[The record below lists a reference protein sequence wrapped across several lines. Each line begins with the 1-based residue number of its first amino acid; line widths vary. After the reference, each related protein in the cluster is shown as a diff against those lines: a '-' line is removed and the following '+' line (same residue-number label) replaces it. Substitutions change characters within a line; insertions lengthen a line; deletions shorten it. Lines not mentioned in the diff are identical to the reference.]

1 MLGRLTTVLVVAML
15 SLSAAAPSVQEPLTV
30 RAAVEAYQAG
40 EWRRALEALDSWE
53 GTAARLTK
61 ELGAWIRAASG
72 TSERQRD
79 VVAAAFALDAV
90 WTATRHGAS
99 TRWQLP
105 LGSTPGGGTSA
116 LRSHSSQGFLATWA
130 VRQLPAA
137 GPVTATERALWLA
150 AIGIAEDASDWRGML
165 TDILPLARKRLPD
178 DSRVRL
184 AAVVAQTSSDV
195 RSLRFRTGYG
205 RPNFSVLRE
214 EGLLSRM
221 TKPIPAA
228 ITRLETLLNDAS
240 LAGEVELRI
249 GYLELRRRNWPAA
262 LGRFDAAR
270 ARTADPV
277 LLATADYFAGWVHE
291 QLDQQDEAIA
301 AYRRAIAITPTM
313 RNLATRLSALLFLH
327 DERTEAYAVLDR
339 ALNARPVTLDL
350 LVSLERGDG
359 RFVDEWL
366 STVRRGLKAT
376 GGF

>member
-1 MLGRLTTVLVVAML
+1 MPERLTTGLVVAVL
-15 SLSAAAPSVQEPLTV
+15 SLSTAVPRAQEALTV
-30 RAAVEAYQAG
+30 QAAVEAYQAG
-40 EWRRALEALDSWE
+40 QWRRALEGLDSWE
-53 GTAARLTK
+53 GTAAQLTK
-61 ELGAWIRAASG
+61 ELEAWIRAASG

-137 GPVTATERALWLA
+137 GAVTATERALWLA
-150 AIGIAEDASDWRGML
+150 AIGIAEDATDWHGML
-165 TDILPLARKRLPD
+165 TDILPLARRRLPD

-195 RSLRFRTGYG
+195 RSLRFRNGYTH
-205 RPNFSVLRE
+205 NFSVLRE

-228 ITRLETLLNDAS
+228 IKALETLFTDAS
-240 LAGEVELRI
+240 LTGEVELRI

-262 LGRFDAAR
+262 LTRFDAAR

-291 QLDQQDEAIA
+291 QLDQPDEAIA

-350 LVSLERGDG
+350 LVSFERGDG

-366 STVRRGLKAT
+366 STVRQGLKAT
-376 GGF
+376 GGS